1 MPIMSLPEKDFLL
14 AAFSVFCFLFFLAYA
29 GKTIVIPPTPPSI
42 PSQEIVILRQ
52 DLKIDDFESFP
63 YCHAVLLLHSCGANR

>member
-1 MPIMSLPEKDFLL
+1 MSLSEKDFL
-14 AAFSVFCFLFFLAYA
+14 AAFSFFFFLAHL
-29 GKTIVIPPTPPSI
+29 GKAILTAPTLPST

>member
-1 MPIMSLPEKDFLL
+1 MSLSETNFLL
-14 AAFSVFCFLFFLAYA
+14 AAFSFFFLAHL
-29 GKTIVIPPTPPSI
+29 GKTILRLPTPPST

-63 YCHAVLLLHSCGANR
+63 HCHAVLLLHSCGANR